1 EPCKGRQRPQK
12 WRGEACCPKWSTW
25 NIRKIDSLNTDFS
38 RQPSDRYCA
47 RATLLR
53 REAHSRRASD
63 RSLSIP
69 PASSKAE
76 TQLGKLLS
84 LRPRLELPFI
94 CAIWSRFFPAI
105 KLLPPIST
113 ITRGRTP

>member
-1 EPCKGRQRPQK
+1 KK

-25 NIRKIDSLNTDFS
+25 NIRKTDWPSTDSS
-38 RQPSDRYCA
+38 RQLSDKSCA

-63 RSLSIP
+63 RSLSIL

-94 CAIWSRFFPAI
+94 CEIWSRFFPAT
-105 KLLPPIST
+105 KLLPPIYT
-113 ITRGRTP
+113 ITRGRPPPDYG